1 MSKKIKVIV
10 FDFDGV
16 IVDSTKLKH
25 EAWFS
30 FFPKEDVHANLA
42 AAKVLGTLWHE
53 SRYNIFRAILKEMQT
68 PEDKIETFVASHA
81 LEYGKRVDSAIIEK
95 GFMPGAFDVITKLY
109 EQYPLYI
116 NSGTP
121 EKPLIT
127 LVQHLGIDRYFKGIC
142 GRPVIG
148 STKIIDSKKENFKKI
163 MKKEGAEGNELVL
176 IGDGDADKE
185 SAEYIGCHFI
195 GVANEMNQW
204 SVSKSTFPVIENLLG
219 LEEIIHK
226 INA

>member
-1 MSKKIKVIV
+1 MIKVIV

-42 AAKVLGTLWHE
+42 VAKVMGTLWHE

-68 PEDKIETFVASHA
+68 PEDALEILVAAHA
-81 LEYGKRVDSAIIEK
+81 LEYGKRVDGAIIEK
-95 GFMPGAFDVITKLY
+95 GFMPGAFDAITKLY

-121 EKPLIT
+121 EEPLIT
-127 LVQHLGIDRYFKGIC
+127 LVQRLGIDRYFKGIY
-142 GRPVIG
+142 GRPVVG
-148 STKIIDSKKENFKKI
+148 STEVIDSKKENFKKI
-163 MKKEGAEGNELVL
+163 MKKEDVKAGELVL

-185 SAEYIGCHFI
+185 AAEHVGCHFI

-204 SVSKSTFPVIENLLG
+204 GASKKEFPVIENLLG
-219 LEEIIHK
+219 LMEAIHSCQES
-226 INA
+226 NS